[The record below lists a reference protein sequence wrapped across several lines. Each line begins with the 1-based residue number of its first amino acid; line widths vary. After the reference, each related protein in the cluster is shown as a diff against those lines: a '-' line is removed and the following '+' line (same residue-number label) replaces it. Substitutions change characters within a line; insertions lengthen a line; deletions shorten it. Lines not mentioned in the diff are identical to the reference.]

1 LTDKTEIHVDSPDKF
16 PPTDRITE
24 SFEPMVKASIVTP
37 PEYLGDIIKLLHER
51 RAHQQGLEY
60 LTDTRILLKYRIPL
74 GEVIL
79 DFFDSLKCCSS
90 GYASFDYEEDGYASA
105 ELVKVSILLNA
116 EPVEELSAVVPRVC
130 AEQYGRG
137 LAQRLK
143 AVIPRQLYQVAIQA
157 AIGSKIIARETYVR
171 RRSIR
176 KPQAANLRVCVRV
189 WQNYGVSKGR
199 TGQVLRWR
207 RDAQEEVA
215 REAEG
220 GQEANALGR
229 THRGAAGGLLHGA
242 EAQLESTQE
251 PRSCCILAHL
261 DIFVPVST
269 HDNQYCSITHR
280 HKERQR
286 EIESFMMGLGVRKL
300 LGDV

>member
-1 LTDKTEIHVDSPDKF
+1 MTDKTEIHVDSPDKF

-176 KPQAANLRVCVRV
+176 NPQSANR
-189 WQNYGVSKGR
+189 
-199 TGQVLRWR
+199 
-207 RDAQEEVA
+207 
-215 REAEG
+215 
-220 GQEANALGR
+220 
-229 THRGAAGGLLHGA
+229 
-242 EAQLESTQE
+242 
-251 PRSCCILAHL
+251 
-261 DIFVPVST
+261 
-269 HDNQYCSITHR
+269 
-280 HKERQR
+280 
-286 EIESFMMGLGVRKL
+286 
-300 LGDV
+300 